1 MIYMLVRT
9 SMRNA
14 CFTVATRKPSARNFD
29 RKSEEFFVGHLS
41 DELRLVGRRIP
52 DVNIFSGCSGP
63 VDFPF
68 DDDLASKLFI
78 FLSLL
83 LLTEIS

>member
-1 MIYMLVRT
+1 MIYMLVCT

-29 RKSEEFFVGHLS
+29 RKPKEFFLGHLI
-41 DELRLVGRRIP
+41 DELRLVGRMIP
-52 DVNIFSGCSGP
+52 DVNIFSGCSDP

-68 DDDLASKLFI
+68 DDDLMSRLFI

-83 LLTEIS
+83 LSTEIS

>member
-1 MIYMLVRT
+1 MIYMLVCT

-14 CFTVATRKPSARNFD
+14 CFTVATWKPSARNFD
-29 RKSEEFFVGHLS
+29 RKPVEFFVGHLS
-41 DELRLVGRRIP
+41 DELRLVGRIIP
-52 DVNIFSGCSGP
+52 DVNIFSGRSGA

-68 DDDLASKLFI
+68 DDDLMSRLFI

-83 LLTEIS
+83 MSTEIS